1 MPTRRIN
8 VSGTD
13 NQKLDEDVRENNK
26 NRPDRCVRKIMKTDR
41 MDVSEKIMKIMKT
54 NWMKVGGL
62 QKSDTPTSLY
72 EKEERGEHIMKKK
85 NFIVLLATLALGA
98 ALLTGCG
105 SQESKADDAATA
117 ETTETTE
124 TTESADSTADA
135 SDTQELET
143 IKVGASITP
152 HAEILAQVK
161 DKLAEEGYD
170 LEIVEYNDYVLPNT
184 ALEDGEL
191 DANFFQHQPYL
202 DDFNAEN
209 GTHLVSVAAVH
220 FEPFGLY
227 AGKTASLDELK
238 EGASVAVP
246 NDTTNEARALLL
258 LEAQG
263 LIKLKE
269 DAGLSATVLDI
280 VENPLNLEI
289 KEIEAAQLVRSLPDV
304 DIAAINGNY
313 AAEGGLNVADAIAV
327 EASDSLAADTYANV
341 IAVKEGNEDSA
352 KTKALVDA
360 VLSDDVKTY
369 INDTYGNAVIPVF

>member
-1 MPTRRIN
+1 
-8 VSGTD
+8 
-13 NQKLDEDVRENNK
+13 
-26 NRPDRCVRKIMKTDR
+26 
-41 MDVSEKIMKIMKT
+41 
-54 NWMKVGGL
+54 
-62 QKSDTPTSLY
+62 
-72 EKEERGEHIMKKK
+72 MKKK
-85 NFIVLLATLALGA
+85 IATLLIATLAFGVVG
-98 ALLTGCG
+98 LTGCG
-105 SQESKADDAATA
+105 ANDGETN
-117 ETTETTE
+117 ETTENAATE
-124 TTESADSTADA
+124 ESTQETEDADTADA
-135 SDTQELET
+135 TTEETTDTATEELEVL
-143 IKVGASITP
+143 KVGASITP

-161 DKLAEEGYD
+161 DTLAAEGYD
-170 LEIVEYNDYVLPNT
+170 LQVVEYNDYVLPNT

-227 AGKTASLDELK
+227 AGKTDSIANLK
-238 EGASVAVP
+238 DGAVVAVP

-269 DAGLSATVLDI
+269 GAGLTATVLDI
-280 VENPLNLEI
+280 EENPLNLEI

-341 IAVKEGNEDSA
+341 IVVKEGNENSE
-352 KTKALVDA
+352 KTQALVDA
-360 VLSDDVKTY
+360 VLSDGVKSY
-369 INDTYGNAVIPVF
+369 IEETYGNAVIPVF

>member
-1 MPTRRIN
+1 
-8 VSGTD
+8 
-13 NQKLDEDVRENNK
+13 
-26 NRPDRCVRKIMKTDR
+26 
-41 MDVSEKIMKIMKT
+41 
-54 NWMKVGGL
+54 
-62 QKSDTPTSLY
+62 
-72 EKEERGEHIMKKK
+72 MKKK
-85 NFIVLLATLALGA
+85 IATLLIATLAFGVVG
-98 ALLTGCG
+98 LTGCG
-105 SQESKADDAATA
+105 ANDGATNEATENAATEETTQETEDADTADTATEETTDAA
-117 ETTETTE
+117 
-124 TTESADSTADA
+124 SG
-135 SDTQELET
+135 ELEV

-161 DKLAEEGYD
+161 DTLAAEGYD
-170 LEIVEYNDYVLPNT
+170 LQVVEYNDYVLPNT

-227 AGKTASLDELK
+227 AGKTDSIANLK
-238 EGASVAVP
+238 DGAIVAVP

-269 DAGLSATVLDI
+269 GAGLTATVLDI
-280 VENPLNLEI
+280 EENPLNLEI

-341 IAVKEGNEDSA
+341 IVVKEGNENSE
-352 KTKALVDA
+352 KTQALVDA
-360 VLSDDVKTY
+360 VLSDGVKSY
-369 INDTYGNAVIPVF
+369 IEETYGNAVIPVF

>member
-1 MPTRRIN
+1 
-8 VSGTD
+8 
-13 NQKLDEDVRENNK
+13 
-26 NRPDRCVRKIMKTDR
+26 
-41 MDVSEKIMKIMKT
+41 
-54 NWMKVGGL
+54 
-62 QKSDTPTSLY
+62 
-72 EKEERGEHIMKKK
+72 MKKK
-85 NFIVLLATLALGA
+85 IATLLIATLAFGVVG
-98 ALLTGCG
+98 LTGCG
-105 SQESKADDAATA
+105 ANDGATNEATENAATEETTQEAEGADTADAATK
-117 ETTETTE
+117 ETT
-124 TTESADSTADA
+124 DA
-135 SDTQELET
+135 ASGELEVL
-143 IKVGASITP
+143 KVGASITP

-161 DKLAEEGYD
+161 DTLAAEGYD
-170 LEIVEYNDYVLPNT
+170 LQVVEYNDYVLPNT

-227 AGKTASLDELK
+227 AGKTDSIANLK
-238 EGASVAVP
+238 DGATVAVP

-269 DAGLSATVLDI
+269 GAGLTATVLDI
-280 VENPLNLEI
+280 EENPLNLEI

-341 IAVKEGNEDSA
+341 IVVKEGNENSE
-352 KTKALVDA
+352 KTQALVGA
-360 VLSDDVKTY
+360 VLSDGVKSY
-369 INDTYGNAVIPVF
+369 IEETYGNAVIPVF

>member
-1 MPTRRIN
+1 
-8 VSGTD
+8 
-13 NQKLDEDVRENNK
+13 
-26 NRPDRCVRKIMKTDR
+26 
-41 MDVSEKIMKIMKT
+41 
-54 NWMKVGGL
+54 
-62 QKSDTPTSLY
+62 
-72 EKEERGEHIMKKK
+72 MKKK
-85 NFIVLLATLALGA
+85 IATLLIATLTLGVVG
-98 ALLTGCG
+98 LTGCG
-105 SQESKADDAATA
+105 ASDGATNENTENVATEETTQETEDADTADAATE
-117 ETTETTE
+117 ETTDATTG
-124 TTESADSTADA
+124 
-135 SDTQELET
+135 ELEVL
-143 IKVGASITP
+143 KVGASITP

-161 DKLAEEGYD
+161 DVLAQEGYD
-170 LEIVEYNDYVLPNT
+170 LQVVEYNDYVLPNT

-227 AGKTASLDELK
+227 AGKTDSIANLK
-238 EGASVAVP
+238 DGAVVAVP

-269 DAGLSATVLDI
+269 SAGLTATVLDI
-280 VENPLNLEI
+280 EENPLNLEI

-341 IAVKEGNEDSA
+341 IVVKEGNENA
-352 KTKALVDA
+352 EKTQALVDA
-360 VLSDDVKTY
+360 VLSDGVKSY
-369 INDTYGNAVIPVF
+369 IEETYGNAVIPVF